1 MTSSPDLAGTFG
13 EGLVADDAKRRQHV
27 GRHLAGD
34 AKSSDCITI
43 SFDFGRLLKRL
54 WDGHIFALRHGTR
67 PAIGRG
73 GLNSEEIELSAT
85 ARSVRLPETK
95 SFNFHQTRGLR
106 PLSLLIALALSG
118 CGDKA
123 QQQAAPPAPSVTV
136 AQPTKR
142 TVTDW
147 DEFTGRFEAV
157 EEVQVRARVGGFVD
171 QCRVPRRRDRPCRR
185 SALRD
190 RSAPVR
196 GGRPAGRRPACGCAR
211 QGGAGQARTRP
222 RAEPGPDQRGLRI
235 RSSTSAARPCRRRTP
250 PRCRPKAR

>member
-13 EGLVADDAKRRQHV
+13 EGLVADDAKRPGSTV

-73 GLNSEEIELSAT
+73 GLNSEEIEFSAT
-85 ARSVRLPETK
+85 ARSVRLPRDEK
-95 SFNFHQTRGLR
+95 LQFPSDQGFEAAQPAYRACAVRLR
-106 PLSLLIALALSG
+106 R
-118 CGDKA
+118 
-123 QQQAAPPAPSVTV
+123 QAAAAGRAAGTAVTV

-157 EEVQVRARVGGFVD
+157 EEVQVRARVGGFVTS
-171 QCRVPRRRDRPCRR
+171 VS
-185 SALRD
+185 SAT
-190 RSAPVR
+190 A
-196 GGRPAGRRPACGCAR
+196 
-211 QGGAGQARTRP
+211 
-222 RAEPGPDQRGLRI
+222 
-235 RSSTSAARPCRRRTP
+235 RSSMPAICFT
-250 PRCRPKAR
+250 